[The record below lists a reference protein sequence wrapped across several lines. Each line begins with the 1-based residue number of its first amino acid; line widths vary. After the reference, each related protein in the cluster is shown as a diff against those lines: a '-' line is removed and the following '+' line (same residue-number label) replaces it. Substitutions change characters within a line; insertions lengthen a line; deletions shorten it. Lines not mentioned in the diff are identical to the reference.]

1 MSIFNFKPLIMKKAS
16 LDFGLLIMR
25 IGFSVGLMTHG
36 YGKFLKVV
44 QGNFEF
50 GDPIGIGPVFSLVLA
65 ALGEFVAPI
74 LIILGWKTRLATI
87 FPTLTMLVAFVI
99 AHDGDPFSKKE
110 KAFVYLIAFLTL
122 YFTGPGKYSLGKE

>member
-1 MSIFNFKPLIMKKAS
+1 MKKAS
-16 LDFGLLIMR
+16 LDLGLLIMR

-44 QGNFEF
+44 QVNFEF
-50 GDPIGIGPVFSLVLA
+50 GDPIGIGPGFSLVLA
-65 ALGEFVAPI
+65 VLGEFVAPI

-99 AHDGDPFSKKE
+99 AHDGDPFSRKE

-122 YFTGPGKYSLGKE
+122 YFTGPGKYSLVK

>member
-1 MSIFNFKPLIMKKAS
+1 MKKVS
-16 LDFGLLIMR
+16 IDFGLLLMR
-25 IGFSVGLMTHG
+25 LGFSVGMMTHG
-36 YGKFLKVV
+36 YGKFLKVI

-50 GDPIGIGPVFSLVLA
+50 GDPIGIGPTFSLILSA
-65 ALGEFVAPI
+65 IGEFIAPI

-87 FPTLTMLVAFVI
+87 FPTLTMLVAYAI
-99 AHDGDPFSKKE
+99 AHDGDPFSRKE

>member
-1 MSIFNFKPLIMKKAS
+1 MKKAS
-16 LDFGLLIMR
+16 IDFGLLLMR
-25 IGFSVGLMTHG
+25 VGFSAGMMTHG
-36 YGKFLKVV
+36 YGKFLKVI

-50 GDPIGIGPVFSLVLA
+50 GDPIGIGPTFSLILA
-65 ALGEFVAPI
+65 AIGEFIAPI

-87 FPTLTMLVAFVI
+87 FPTLTMLVAFAI
-99 AHDGDPFSKKE
+99 AHDGDPFSRKE

>member
-1 MSIFNFKPLIMKKAS
+1 MKKAS
-16 LDFGLLIMR
+16 IDFGLLLMR
-25 IGFSVGLMTHG
+25 VGFSVGMMTHG
-36 YGKFLKVV
+36 YGKFLKVI

-50 GDPIGIGPVFSLVLA
+50 GDPIGIGPTFSLILA
-65 ALGEFVAPI
+65 AIGEFIAPI

-87 FPTLTMLVAFVI
+87 FPTLTMLVAFAF
-99 AHDGDPFSKKE
+99 AHDGDPFSRKE

>member
-1 MSIFNFKPLIMKKAS
+1 MKKAS
-16 LDFGLLIMR
+16 IDFGLLLMR
-25 IGFSVGLMTHG
+25 IGFSVGMMTHG
-36 YGKFLKVV
+36 YGKFLKVI

-50 GDPIGIGPVFSLVLA
+50 GDPIGIGPTFSLILA
-65 ALGEFVAPI
+65 AIGEFIAPI

-87 FPTLTMLVAFVI
+87 FPTLTMLVAFAI
-99 AHDGDPFSKKE
+99 AHDGDPFSRKE

>member
-1 MSIFNFKPLIMKKAS
+1 MKKAS

-50 GDPIGIGPVFSLVLA
+50 GDPIGIGPSFSLVLA

-87 FPTLTMLVAFVI
+87 FPTLTMLFAFVI

>member
-1 MSIFNFKPLIMKKAS
+1 MKKVS
-16 LDFGLLIMR
+16 IDFGLLLMR
-25 IGFSVGLMTHG
+25 LGFSVGMMTHG
-36 YGKFLKVV
+36 YGKFLKVI

-50 GDPIGIGPVFSLVLA
+50 GDPIGIGPTFSLILSA
-65 ALGEFVAPI
+65 IGEFIAPI

-87 FPTLTMLVAFVI
+87 FPTLTMLVAFAI
-99 AHDGDPFSKKE
+99 AHDGDPFSRKE

>member
-1 MSIFNFKPLIMKKAS
+1 MKKAS
-16 LDFGLLIMR
+16 IDFGLLLMR
-25 IGFSVGLMTHG
+25 VGFSVGLMTHG
-36 YGKFLKVV
+36 YGKFLKVI

-50 GDPIGIGPVFSLVLA
+50 GDPIGIGPTFSLILA
-65 ALGEFVAPI
+65 ALGEFIAPI
-74 LIILGWKTRLATI
+74 LIILGWKTRLATL
-87 FPTLTMLVAFVI
+87 FPTITMLVAFII

>member
-1 MSIFNFKPLIMKKAS
+1 MKKVS
-16 LDFGLLIMR
+16 IDFGLLLFR
-25 IGFSVGLMTHG
+25 VGFSVGMMTHG
-36 YGKFLKVV
+36 YGKFLKVI

-50 GDPIGIGPVFSLVLA
+50 GDPIGIGPTFSLILA
-65 ALGEFVAPI
+65 AIGEFIAPI

-87 FPTLTMLVAFVI
+87 FPTLTMLVAFAIV
-99 AHDGDPFSKKE
+99 HDGDPFSRKE

>member
-1 MSIFNFKPLIMKKAS
+1 MKKVS
-16 LDFGLLIMR
+16 IDFGLLLIR
-25 IGFSVGLMTHG
+25 VGFSIGMMTHG
-36 YGKFLKVV
+36 YGKFLKVI

-50 GDPIGIGPVFSLVLA
+50 GDPIGIGPTFSLILA
-65 ALGEFVAPI
+65 AIGEFIAPI

-87 FPTLTMLVAFVI
+87 FPTLTMLVAFAI
-99 AHDGDPFSKKE
+99 AHDGDPFSRKE

>member
-1 MSIFNFKPLIMKKAS
+1 MKKVS
-16 LDFGLLIMR
+16 IDFGLLLLR
-25 IGFSVGLMTHG
+25 VGFSVGMMTHG
-36 YGKFLKVV
+36 YGKFLKVI

-50 GDPIGIGPVFSLVLA
+50 GDPIGIGPTFSLILA
-65 ALGEFVAPI
+65 AIGEFIAPI

-87 FPTLTMLVAFVI
+87 FPTLTMLVAFAIV
-99 AHDGDPFSKKE
+99 HDGDPFSRKE

>member
-1 MSIFNFKPLIMKKAS
+1 MKKAS

>member
-1 MSIFNFKPLIMKKAS
+1 MKKAS
-16 LDFGLLIMR
+16 IDFGLLLMR
-25 IGFSVGLMTHG
+25 VGFSVGMMTHG
-36 YGKFLKVV
+36 YGKFLKVI

-50 GDPIGIGPVFSLVLA
+50 GDPIGIGPTFSLILA
-65 ALGEFVAPI
+65 AIGEFIAPI

-87 FPTLTMLVAFVI
+87 FPTLTMLVAFAI
-99 AHDGDPFSKKE
+99 AHDGDQFSRKE